1 MTASPW
7 ATYVNDPLGYRT
19 SETSGSVTT
28 TYTWDV
34 LQRMTGRTAST
45 NSTYEYRVD
54 GMRTYKSVGTSVSGY
69 TNTLTRHDATMPF
82 ELETLKPDGTVTA
95 TREAL
100 GARGVDA
107 EESVTGTWTGTTR
120 TLGSSTIAYPLY
132 DAHGNRACTLSRYG
146 SGSWTTD
153 SPRFADAW
161 GTMRTGSATGG
172 SPMRYCASLGHLQ
185 DDESGLVYM
194 RGRYYEP
201 ASGRFISEDI
211 AMEGQNWYI
220 YTHNDPTN
228 MVDRGGATATLSW
241 VLMGIGAALIALCM
255 WGLQPGSG
263 EYDTVNKISRISAG
277 VVTQIAGLALLAFTA
292 AAFVE
297 SGDGRSFRGLEGW
310 GLALSGFVITA
321 GLLLEA
327 AKIGAR
333 TNASIAIFASTCY
346 GFRLLAELVNMD
358 IEAANDNG

>member
-19 SETSGSVTT
+19 SETSGGSTT

-34 LQRMTGRTAST
+34 LQRMTGRTASD
-45 NSTYEYRVD
+45 NATYEYRAD
-54 GMRTYKSVGTSVSGY
+54 GMRTYKSVGTSVAGY
-69 TNTLTRHDATMPF
+69 TNTLTRHDGQMPF

-120 TLGSSTIAYPLY
+120 TLGSPTIAYPIY
-132 DAHGNRACTLSRYG
+132 DAHGNRVCTLSRYG
-146 SGSWTTD
+146 SGSWSTT

-201 ASGRFISEDI
+201 STGRFVSEDV
-211 AMEGQNWYI
+211 ERQGPDWYI
-220 YTHNDPTN
+220 YCGNNP
-228 MVDRGGATATLSW
+228 VDRVDGDGHFWWFFLGMAL
-241 VLMGIGAALIALCM
+241 IGAIAGM
-255 WGLQPGSG
+255 AAYATYQVGSG
-263 EYDTVNKISRISAG
+263 NP
-277 VVTQIAGLALLAFTA
+277 
-292 AAFVE
+292 
-297 SGDGRSFRGLEGW
+297 
-310 GLALSGFVITA
+310 ITA
-321 GLLLEA
+321 GGLAGTAFCGAAAGLFAAMTAIPAMAVVSAAACGEMLWMAFVGGVVGTAVSALGGAIEKGLSAKPSGVGKVLSAVMGEQFLVAMLLVE
-327 AKIGAR
+327 INEG
-333 TNASIAIFASTCY
+333 
-346 GFRLLAELVNMD
+346 
-358 IEAANDNG
+358 